1 MREKQVVIAYLL
13 SSLRITPA
21 SAGKTFVSFGKRYT
35 SRDHP
40 RECGKNADIYKK
52 GMVDL
57 GSPPRVREKH
67 IMLEVAKSDYGI
79 TPASA
84 GKTHS
89 LNYYSVLFRDHPREC
104 GKNIDP

>member
-57 GSPPRVREKH
+57 GSPPRVREKLTYYRV
-67 IMLEVAKSDYGI
+67 IVKRFRI

-84 GKTHS
+84 GKT
-89 LNYYSVLFRDHPREC
+89 
-104 GKNIDP
+104 